1 MPSNDDES
9 DPGEYDRKDAS
20 ARLDNDPPTRGRA
33 LKSLERETELEFQR
47 LEARNTG
54 GVEHQTTSSRGQQ
67 TRERRAGIRR
77 RRRYKVNLGLVASFT
92 TNVCAQGFCTEVMRP
107 LPPRA
112 PVEGWLQ
119 VSGANVPFAGEV
131 AWAVQGDWHI
141 NLRGRMG
148 VRFTRID
155 PDLARLLDA

>member
-9 DPGEYDRKDAS
+9 DAGEYDRKDGS
-20 ARLDNDPPTRGRA
+20 VRLDNDPPTRGRG

-54 GVEHQTTSSRGQQ
+54 GVEHQTAASRGQQ
-67 TRERRAGIRR
+67 NRERRASIRR
-77 RRRYKVNLGLVASFT
+77 RRRYQVNLGLVASFT
-92 TNVCAQGFCTEVMRP
+92 TNVSAQGFCTEVMRA

-112 PVEGWLQ
+112 AVEGLLQ
-119 VSGANVPFAGEV
+119 VRGANLPFAGEI
-131 AWAVQGDWHI
+131 AWAAQGDWHI
-141 NLRGRMG
+141 NLHGRMG